1 MEMFGSLLDFLG
13 AITGI
18 YLDTNNQY
26 TQFLAYGFAFIIVF
40 EIIHVLFGG
49 VYSFIS
55 KK

>member
-1 MEMFGSLLDFLG
+1 MDMFGSLYDFISSLCG
-13 AITGI
+13 TYI
-18 YLDTNNQY
+18 DHNNQY
-26 TQFLAYGFAFIIVF
+26 VQFLMFGFGIIIVF